1 MKIIGFCGLPGS
13 GKTTAIEAIKDLG
26 TIVTMGDVI
35 RNEAKKRNI
44 EPTGENLGK
53 LAKALREKA
62 GPGVIAKKCIELI
75 HTLTEE
81 IIFVD
86 GIRSHAEVSK
96 FRNIWKFPIIAIEI
110 SIQERFKRLHERS
123 RSDDPKILEDLK
135 ERDRRELNF
144 GLNEVIETAD
154 YKITNDSTIE
164 DLQKK
169 TKNIVLEILKHY

>member
-13 GKTTAIEAIKDLG
+13 GKSTAIEAIKDLG
-26 TIVTMGDVI
+26 TMVTMGDVI

-96 FRNIWKFPIIAIEI
+96 FRNIWKF
-110 SIQERFKRLHERS
+110 L
-123 RSDDPKILEDLK
+123 
-135 ERDRRELNF
+135 
-144 GLNEVIETAD
+144 
-154 YKITNDSTIE
+154 
-164 DLQKK
+164 
-169 TKNIVLEILKHY
+169 